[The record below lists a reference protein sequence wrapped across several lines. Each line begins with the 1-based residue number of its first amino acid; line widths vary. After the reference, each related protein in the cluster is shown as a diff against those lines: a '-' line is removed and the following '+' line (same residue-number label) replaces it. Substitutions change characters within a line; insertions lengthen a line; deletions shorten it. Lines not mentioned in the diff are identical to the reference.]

1 MKKYRPYRSLERA
14 RIGSAAA
21 GYFIILFYSVIV
33 FLMSFI
39 NSPKR
44 EYMSVYVMKLNSL
57 LVSNS

>member
-44 EYMSVYVMKLNSL
+44 EYMSVYVMKLNS
-57 LVSNS
+57 